1 MPDNQDTKAEIRRI
15 FERLSPDAQR
25 VLAEVIKIERHH
37 LHKGKPHGIV
47 GELQAAI
54 EKAIR

>member
-1 MPDNQDTKAEIRRI
+1 MSEHKDTKAEVRRI
-15 FERLSPDAQR
+15 FEQLSPDAQR

-47 GELQAAI
+47 GELQTAI